1 MLTFSVFPVTIA
13 TAGFRENVCIGATL
27 SVKVCRD
34 DRDGGP
40 IVVTSA
46 LEWGPHEGHLFKA
59 RMVLFLKDQF
69 IILFWTDTRF
79 ARFVCLCGCMCAC
92 VCVCPV

>member
-1 MLTFSVFPVTIA
+1 MLAKGSWLVLTFSVFPVTMA

-46 LEWGPHEGHLFKA
+46 LEWGPHEGHS
-59 RMVLFLKDQF
+59 LKPEWF
-69 IILFWTDTRF
+69 SF
-79 ARFVCLCGCMCAC
+79 
-92 VCVCPV
+92 